1 MKELCDQLL
10 ETEGIAK
17 PLETP
22 TTSDDSHVL
31 TGVDE
36 TASNCFTPILVSK
49 GEVVPPTHMEKRRLS
64 LDLCTPVNQ
73 KLAKHVTPMAPKRLK
88 LYTLSSQI
96 NEDNLEYA
104 NTCCDD
110 IRCKTYNTINND
122 CFHLGQL
129 SMLKCCKCN
138 PDDYNNW

>member
-1 MKELCDQLL
+1 MRKLYMDLQSIAAVNRRGTRISPSEWRSFTTNMKELCDQLL

-31 TGVDE
+31 TGVVE

-73 KLAKHVTPMAPKRLK
+73 KLAKHVTPMAPKR
-88 LYTLSSQI
+88 
-96 NEDNLEYA
+96 
-104 NTCCDD
+104 
-110 IRCKTYNTINND
+110 
-122 CFHLGQL
+122 
-129 SMLKCCKCN
+129 
-138 PDDYNNW
+138 